1 VKTIGTY
8 KNDILEYYFIQ
19 DNIQTNLSSIN
30 FITVFVFVGFL
41 QKALLAQDIHRISY
55 VSPFIQTTSGHFG
68 NLYHIYV

>member
-19 DNIQTNLSSIN
+19 DNMQTNLSSIN

-41 QKALLAQDIHRISY
+41 
-55 VSPFIQTTSGHFG
+55 
-68 NLYHIYV
+68 